1 MALSKWQILI
11 LVALLAVGF
20 GAGWYLFSGNNA
32 TESTGLD
39 AVRTDIQRVIQQ
51 QQDIIA
57 GQHAIS
63 TGLDSSTKRA
73 AAIETRITGIEGIV
87 GKAAGRVDESRVRLN
102 LQQRLIDEGQ
112 SILGRGTKENQ
123 QQNKQPAP

>member
-1 MALSKWQILI
+1 MWQTYKNWII
-11 LVALLAVGF
+11 GAVVLVAVVAGAYLLGR
-20 GAGWYLFSGNNA
+20 NTA

-39 AVRTDIQRVIQQ
+39 PIRADIQRVIQQ

-63 TGLDSSTKRA
+63 AGLDSSAKRTQ
-73 AAIETRITGIEGIV
+73 AIESRIAGVEGIV
-87 GKAAGRVDESRVRLN
+87 GTVAGRIDQDRSRLN

-112 SILGRGTKENQ
+112 SILGGRTKANQ
-123 QQNKQPAP
+123 